1 VAIRGTI
8 LAVDD
13 DAQMLRFLTRVLGE
27 QGLACAAVSDPRE
40 AVDAARRT
48 RPDAAIVDL
57 AMPELDGL
65 QVLRRLHELDAAL
78 PVLIITGRGGLD
90 SAVEAIHMGAFDYLT
105 KPIEVD
111 RLRQTVA
118 RALEVRNAALRSP
131 RQGGRGEPSGRA
143 RIVGR
148 HPAMV
153 DVFKLIGA
161 VSQPGSRSTVL
172 VLGETGVG
180 KELVARAIHDS
191 GETADLPFVTVQ
203 CAGVPETLIE
213 NELFGH
219 ERGAFTGAESQQ
231 PGRVEVAGNGTL
243 FLDEIA
249 DLPPPIQAKI
259 LRLLETGEYER
270 LGGATV
276 RRATCRF
283 VAATNRDLLEAV
295 RGGEMREDLFF
306 RLRVVTIRVPP
317 LRERRED
324 IPLLIDA
331 FLDDIGG
338 RQRRKLMVSPA
349 ALETLQRHS
358 FPGNVRELRHV
369 LEHAA
374 ALARGPIILPE
385 HLPELEASEEQA
397 LSIPLV
403 SAKLSEAREHV
414 LRLFE
419 REFLSK
425 ALRET
430 RGNVTA
436 AAARSGVRRQY
447 LQRLLKRHGLDAAD
461 FRTRS

>member
-1 VAIRGTI
+1 VSRGTI

-13 DAQMLRFLTRVLGE
+13 DAQMLDFVARVLRE
-27 QGLACAAVSDPRE
+27 TDLECVPVSDPR
-40 AVDAARRT
+40 DAAGAARHW
-48 RPDAAIVDL
+48 RPEAAIVDL
-57 AMPELDGL
+57 AMPDMDGL
-65 QVLRRLHELDAAL
+65 QVLRALHEIDAAL
-78 PVLIITGRGGLD
+78 PVLIVTGQGGLD
-90 SAVEAIHMGAFDYLT
+90 SAVDAIHMGAFDYLT
-105 KPIEVD
+105 KP
-111 RLRQTVA
+111 
-118 RALEVRNAALRSP
+118 LEVEALQRAVVRAMEVRRAAVLSP
-131 RQGGRGEPSGRA
+131 GPAVDDEPGGRA

-191 GETADLPFVTVQ
+191 GDTAGSPFVTVQ

-219 ERGAFTGAESQQ
+219 ERGAFTGAASQQ
-231 PGRVEVAGNGTL
+231 PGRVEAAAKGTL

-249 DLPPPIQAKI
+249 DLPPSIQAKI

-270 LGGATV
+270 LGGTTI
-276 RRATCRF
+276 RRAACRF
-283 VAATNRDLLEAV
+283 VTATNRDLEEAV
-295 RGGEMREDLFF
+295 RDGGMREDLFF

-317 LRERRED
+317 LRDRRED
-324 IPLLIDA
+324 IPLLIDR
-331 FLDDIGG
+331 FLHEIGS
-338 RQRRKLMVSPA
+338 RQRRTLMVSPT
-349 ALETLQRHS
+349 ALEMLERHS

-385 HLPELEASEEQA
+385 HLPELDAGEERVTGM
-397 LSIPLV
+397 PLV
-403 SAKLSEAREHV
+403 SPKLGEARAYV

-419 REFLSK
+419 REFLRE

-447 LQRLLKRHGLDAAD
+447 FQRLLRRHELKADD
-461 FRTRS
+461 FRRRS